1 MIPIRTRARRAIL
14 SGLYHTRLYRLLETT
29 TRGVGAIFT
38 LHHIRAETPSERFAP
53 NRILEI
59 TPRFLEETIQLTRR
73 LGYRA
78 VSLDE
83 CRRRLV
89 ERDFGERFVHFALD
103 DGYADNYTHA
113 FPIFREH
120 GVPFTIYVCPGLLDG
135 GTRQWWRDLED
146 VVATHDRLEVDLG
159 DGRVELACR
168 TPRQKRGA
176 FERVYWTL
184 RRMPHEQQW
193 QTFDDVF
200 SRHRPEEPS
209 APPMLS
215 LEMIES
221 MRDTGL
227 LTVGAHTLTHP
238 ALSKLSRQA
247 VLDEMEGSRS
257 RLAEW
262 LGEVPRHFS
271 YPYGDAGSAG
281 PREFDAARDLGF
293 ETGVT
298 TRKGV
303 LHPEHRDHLHAL
315 PRISLNGDYQRPRY
329 VELFVSGVPFG
340 LDPSLPRIDV
350 G

>member
-14 SGLYHTRLYRLLETT
+14 SGLYHSRLYRLLDTS

-38 LHHIRAETPSERFAP
+38 LHHIRAEAPSERFSP
-53 NRILEI
+53 NRILEV
-59 TPRFLEETIQLTRR
+59 TPGFLEETIRLTQR

-103 DGYADNYTHA
+103 DGYADNYTLG

-135 GTRQWWRDLED
+135 STPQWWRDLED

-159 DGRVELACR
+159 DGPLDLASR
-168 TPRQKRGA
+168 TPREKHGA
-176 FERVYWTL
+176 FERIYWTL
-184 RRMPHEQQW
+184 RRMPHERQL
-193 QTFDDVF
+193 QTFENVF
-200 SRHRPEEPS
+200 SRYRPS
-209 APPMLS
+209 VSSSPPMLS
-215 LEMIES
+215 RDMIET
-221 MRDTGL
+221 MRGTGL
-227 LTVGAHTLTHP
+227 LTVGAHTLMHP
-238 ALSKLSRQA
+238 ALSKLPRQA
-247 VLDEMEGSRS
+247 VLDEMDGSRS
-257 RLAEW
+257 RLADW
-262 LGEVPRHFS
+262 LGEAPRHFS
-271 YPYGDAGSAG
+271 YPYGDEASAG
-281 PREFDAARDLGF
+281 PREFDAARELGF
-293 ETGVT
+293 ATGVT

-315 PRISLNGDYQRPRY
+315 PRISLNGDYQRTRY
-329 VELFVSGVPFG
+329 VELFVSGVPFR
-340 LDPSLPRIDV
+340 LDPSLPRINV